1 MKVKCPT
8 TQRVIDKMR
17 ERAAA
22 GMKKFGMTMAE
33 RNDYTSMRLL
43 REAQEEALDL
53 AIYLEELIDR
63 LTLNDKYAEWRNRDK
78 LHILPTH

>member
-1 MKVKCPT
+1 MKVECST
-8 TQRVIDKMR
+8 TQRVIDKMV
-17 ERAAA
+17 ERAKK
-22 GMKKFGMTMAE
+22 GQEKFGCTMSE
-33 RNDYTSMRLL
+33 RDDYTPMRLL